1 MDCDLVFTCSKCG
14 KVATRVRVLE
24 PGEVPETQDTFWSS
38 LTSDSRRLCIE
49 IGGLQSWTSQRTDS
63 PQEIL
68 RDWIAEDFL
77 ALRRGDE
84 TQVAN
89 RCFECEQWYCGRPRP
104 MGTDRLRSTCV
115 RLLLREGLS
124 PRPRVHS
131 RTLSTP
137 GNAFVGW
144 CRSVKRPHDAAGTSL
159 PPMHRIAVGS
169 TFHWWHVAVDNTIS
183 VRI

>member
-1 MDCDLVFTCSKCG
+1 MSTVADMDCDLVFTCSKCG

-89 RCFECEQWYCGRPRP
+89 RCFECEQWYCADHAPWERIVYGAPAYDYYFARVCPR
-104 MGTDRLRSTCV
+104 GHECTVER
-115 RLLLREGLS
+115 
-124 PRPRVHS
+124 
-131 RTLSTP
+131 
-137 GNAFVGW
+137 
-144 CRSVKRPHDAAGTSL
+144 
-159 PPMHRIAVGS
+159 
-169 TFHWWHVAVDNTIS
+169 
-183 VRI
+183 